1 MKKEAG
7 SFDKHK
13 MTGYGK
19 PVEPFMVSSIAS
31 LNVTSYI
38 LLLASCF
45 LLLCFFTPVFHA
57 QSSFNGFLYQEASLT
72 DWGLTDPSQIGYV
85 SVGVLHKEE
94 GKKLFIYDIRR
105 QSPVVKEPKGPRGR
119 APSFEGNLFMVSHFD
134 QGNTN
139 GLGGYFSG
147 FSKSPS
153 QAALAIGK
161 APDGTPALV
170 FSYRLIT
177 PGFAGF
183 WIHLFNF
190 KKHPAVRIFLDTT
203 PFAYLTFSI
212 SGERGGEEL
221 LLLQVAD
228 RRWEKKGD
236 SLVVG
241 DVASFLPAGRINNK
255 WQQAWIP
262 LTKLPEGLNQK
273 ELASLVF
280 VVKQSGSGRVFVK
293 DLAFTTKMG
302 VQIPRSKEAKTL
314 VRHINKAM
322 WLWETEKIVTN
333 SEEQQKLITFCETQ
347 SITDLFLQIPYEA
360 KKEKGK
366 WEILWDS
373 SKVRPLIADLHRA
386 GVKVHALDG
395 DPRFALKK
403 LHGRVIALIQSI
415 IQYNR
420 EVTPQERFDGI
431 RYDNEP
437 YLLPNFAGVHKEA
450 VLKQYLSLLKASQ
463 SLAKQANLTFGV
475 DIPFW
480 FDDQDKFF
488 EQIAAVEGRPVS
500 ELIIDIVDNIGIM
513 DYRTQAYG
521 ADGVIA
527 HAHSE
532 LQYAAKRGKKVF
544 VGLET
549 FELPDETILE
559 FGSRGSGSQIL
570 IKRLDSK
577 RIRLYWIPDGNWE
590 RFKRDPQFSQDV
602 VVLAQT
608 HVTHV
613 PATKLT
619 FAQKDLK
626 DLETVMQQTKS
637 ELQKFSSF
645 YGFAIHSYESYRA
658 WLERQKGGNMKIKQL
673 HSWWRLKAIF
683 DAVKEEEVLE
693 RGYVKW

>member
-1 MKKEAG
+1 MEAGSMRKEAG
-7 SFDKHK
+7 LFDKHK
-13 MTGYGK
+13 MSSNG
-19 PVEPFMVSSIAS
+19 EPAEPLTVSSIAS
-31 LNVTSYI
+31 LYVTLYI

-45 LLLCFFTPVFHA
+45 SLFFFLISVSHA

-72 DWGLTDPSQIGYV
+72 DWGLTDPSQVGYI
-85 SVGVLHKEE
+85 SVGVLHKKE
-94 GKKLFIYDIRR
+94 GKELIIYDIRR
-105 QSPVVKEPKGPRGR
+105 QKPIIKEPKGLRGR
-119 APSFEGNLFMVSHFD
+119 PPSFEGNLFLVSHFD

-153 QAALAIGK
+153 QAAVTIDK
-161 APDGTPALV
+161 APDGKRALI
-170 FSYRLIT
+170 FSYSNIT

-183 WIHLFNF
+183 WIQLFDF
-190 KKHPAVRIFLDTT
+190 KKPPASRIFLDAT

-212 SGERGGEEL
+212 RGEREGEEL

-241 DVASFLPAGRINNK
+241 DVASFLPAGRINYK

-262 LTKLPEGLNQK
+262 LTKLPEGLDQK

-280 VVKQSGSGRVFVK
+280 VVKRSGSGRVFVK

-302 VQIPRSKEAKTL
+302 VQIPRPKEAKTL

-322 WLWETEKIVTN
+322 WLWETEQIVTN
-333 SEEQQKLITFCETQ
+333 PIDQQKLITFCKAQ
-347 SITDLFLQIPYEA
+347 GITDLFLQIPYEA

-373 SKVRPLIADLHRA
+373 SKIRPLIADLHRA

-395 DPRFALKK
+395 DPEFALKK
-403 LHGRVIALIQSI
+403 LHGRVIATIQSI

-420 EVTPQERFDGI
+420 EATPQERFDGI

-437 YLLPNFAGVHKEA
+437 YLLPSFAGVHKEA
-450 VLKQYLSLLKASQ
+450 VLKQYLSLLKKSH
-463 SLAKQANLTFGV
+463 SLARQANLIFGV

-480 FDDQDKFF
+480 FDDKNKFF
-488 EQIAAVEGRPVS
+488 EPVAEVEGSPVIK
-500 ELIIDIVDNIGIM
+500 LIIDIVDNIGIM
-513 DYRTQAYG
+513 AYRTQAYG
-521 ADGVIA
+521 ADGVIT
-527 HAHSE
+527 HANSE

-549 FELPDETILE
+549 FDLPDETILE
-559 FGSRGSGSQIL
+559 FGSQGSGSQIL
-570 IKRLDSK
+570 VRRLDDK
-577 RIRLYWIPDGNWE
+577 RIRLYWIPEGHWDGI
-590 RFKRDPQFSQDV
+590 KKDPQFSQDT
-602 VVLAQT
+602 VVLGQT
-608 HVTHV
+608 DATPV
-613 PATKLT
+613 PSAKLT
-619 FAQKDLK
+619 FAEKGLKDLK
-626 DLETVMQQTKS
+626 KVMQQTKS

-645 YGFAIHSYESYRA
+645 YGFAIHSYESYRP
-658 WLERQKGGNMKIKQL
+658 WLERQKGRSK
-673 HSWWRLKAIF
+673 
-683 DAVKEEEVLE
+683 
-693 RGYVKW
+693 